1 MESVLVTGASG
12 FIGSFIV
19 EEALRR
25 GFGVW
30 AGIRSS
36 SSREYLQDRK
46 IHFLELDFAHPNE
59 LRAQL
64 SGHKGTYSK
73 FDYIIHCAGV
83 TKCVDKSDFERV
95 NYLQTKYFIDTLR
108 ELNMIPKQF
117 SFIST
122 LSVFGPIREK
132 TYTPITEEDTP
143 MPNTAYGLSK
153 LKAEIY
159 LQSIPGFPYVIYRP
173 TGVYGPRE
181 KDYFLMAK
189 SIRQHTDFSVGFRRQ
204 DLTFVYVKDIV
215 QAVFLVIE
223 KQVSCRT
230 YFLADGKVYRS
241 RAFSDLIRKELGNP
255 FVIRLRCPLIILKV
269 VSLLAEFWAVRS
281 KKPSTLNSD
290 KYNIMKQR
298 NWQCD
303 ISPAVRELGFA
314 PQYNLEQGV
323 RETIAWYKNEGWL

>member
-30 AGIRSS
+30 AGVRSS
-36 SSREYLQDRK
+36 SSREYLQDKK

-73 FDYIIHCAGV
+73 FDYIIHCAGA
-83 TKCVDKSDFERV
+83 TKCVDKNDFERV
-95 NYLQTKYFIDTLR
+95 NYLQTKYFVDTLR
-108 ELNMIPKQF
+108 ELNMIPRQF
-117 SFIST
+117 IFIST

-132 TYTPITEEDTP
+132 TYTPITGEDTP

-181 KDYFLMAK
+181 KDYFQMAK

-215 QAVFLVIE
+215 QAVFLGIE
-223 KQVSCRT
+223 KQISCRA
-230 YFLADGKVYRS
+230 YFLADGKVYQS

-269 VSLLAEFWAVRS
+269 VSLLAEYWAKRRNTT
-281 KKPSTLNSD
+281 STLNSD
-290 KYNIMKQR
+290 KYRIMKQR

-303 ISPAVRELGFA
+303 ITPAVKELGYS
-314 PQYNLEQGV
+314 PGYDLERGV
-323 RETIAWYKNEGWL
+323 KETIAWYKDKGWL

>member
-108 ELNMIPKQF
+108 ELNMIPQ
-117 SFIST
+117 T
-122 LSVFGPIREK
+122 VYLYQYLERIR
-132 TYTPITEEDTP
+132 PDTRKDLYSD
-143 MPNTAYGLSK
+143 YGRRHSY
-153 LKAEIY
+153 A
-159 LQSIPGFPYVIYRP
+159 
-173 TGVYGPRE
+173 
-181 KDYFLMAK
+181 
-189 SIRQHTDFSVGFRRQ
+189 QHC
-204 DLTFVYVKDIV
+204 LW
-215 QAVFLVIE
+215 
-223 KQVSCRT
+223 
-230 YFLADGKVYRS
+230 
-241 RAFSDLIRKELGNP
+241 P
-255 FVIRLRCPLIILKV
+255 
-269 VSLLAEFWAVRS
+269 
-281 KKPSTLNSD
+281 
-290 KYNIMKQR
+290 
-298 NWQCD
+298 
-303 ISPAVRELGFA
+303 
-314 PQYNLEQGV
+314 
-323 RETIAWYKNEGWL
+323 

>member
-1 MESVLVTGASG
+1 MESILITGASG

-19 EEALRR
+19 EEALKRK
-25 GFGVW
+25 FGVW

-36 SSREYLQDRK
+36 SSREYLRNRK
-46 IHFLELDFAHPNE
+46 IHILELDFAHPNE

-64 SGHKGTYSK
+64 SGHKGTYNK
-73 FDYIIHCAGV
+73 F
-83 TKCVDKSDFERV
+83 
-95 NYLQTKYFIDTLR
+95 DTLR

-117 SFIST
+117 IYIST
-122 LSVFGPIREK
+122 LSVFGPVHER
-132 TYTPITEEDTP
+132 TYQPITEEDSP

-153 LKAEIY
+153 LKAELY
-159 LQSIPGFPYVIYRP
+159 LQSIPAFPYVIYRP

-181 KDYFLMAK
+181 KDYYLMAK
-189 SIRQHTDFSVGFRRQ
+189 SIKQHTDFAVGFRRQ

-215 QAVFLVIE
+215 QAVFLGIE
-223 KQVSCRT
+223 KQACRRA
-230 YFLADGKVYRS
+230 YFLADGQVYRS

-255 FVIRLRCPLIILKV
+255 FVIRVICPLIILKV
-269 VSLLAEFWAVRS
+269 VSLLAEFWAVHS

>member
-95 NYLQTKYFIDTLR
+95 NYLQTKNFIDTLR
-108 ELNMIPKQF
+108 ELNMIPKQLI
-117 SFIST
+117 FIST
-122 LSVFGPIREK
+122 
-132 TYTPITEEDTP
+132 
-143 MPNTAYGLSK
+143 
-153 LKAEIY
+153 
-159 LQSIPGFPYVIYRP
+159 
-173 TGVYGPRE
+173 
-181 KDYFLMAK
+181 
-189 SIRQHTDFSVGFRRQ
+189 
-204 DLTFVYVKDIV
+204 
-215 QAVFLVIE
+215 
-223 KQVSCRT
+223 
-230 YFLADGKVYRS
+230 
-241 RAFSDLIRKELGNP
+241 
-255 FVIRLRCPLIILKV
+255 
-269 VSLLAEFWAVRS
+269 
-281 KKPSTLNSD
+281 
-290 KYNIMKQR
+290 
-298 NWQCD
+298 
-303 ISPAVRELGFA
+303 
-314 PQYNLEQGV
+314 
-323 RETIAWYKNEGWL
+323 